1 MIYLASPY
9 SASKAHIIERRVRN
23 VQMAT
28 AKLIEQG
35 HVIFS
40 PIVHSHPIAH
50 LVSFSP
56 LNSPGELSP
65 WMKHDFAMIDVAE
78 EVWVL
83 MLEDWKYS
91 RGVSA
96 EIDYGRSLGK
106 PVRFVSF
113 PAVELCDE

>member
-9 SASKAHIIERRVRN
+9 SSELQHVIDRRVRN
-23 VQMAT
+23 VQIAT
-28 AKLIEQG
+28 AKLIEEG

-56 LNSPGELSP
+56 LNTPGELSP
-65 WMKHDFAMIDVAE
+65 WMKHDFAMIDLAS

-83 MLEDWKYS
+83 KLEGWKES
-91 RGVSA
+91 RGVAA
-96 EIDYGRSLGK
+96 EIEYARSISKL
-106 PVRFVSF
+106 VHFLNF
-113 PAVELCDE
+113 PAVEFCK